1 MYRLLVI
8 IFRLVTLLLLIIR
21 PIAALEEVVCGG
33 FDIRNSPRHFYE
45 RLSNRAREQWRRCSV
60 VEGDVRLI
68 LMTREGL
75 TQQDFELAAMPNV
88 REITGSLLVFQVVGL
103 QSLGTIFPN
112 LRIIRGNSLV
122 YNYALV
128 LFQNPHLREIG
139 LSNLTEISKGGVRIF
154 NNAELCYVNTVDWVK
169 LCREDFAHV
178 VVEGNKDPNLC
189 SEKCTNQSKF
199 CVKHR
204 ASGSKDS
211 FINACWNHDTCQTGA
226 HVPPYRWCVALL
238 TALACPK
245 ECTERGLAC
254 NTTMQPSFC
263 CHPMCA
269 GGCTGPEDTDCYACQ
284 HVHYE
289 GRCLKRCPTGLYELS
304 NRRCIS
310 RQECISRGVV
320 KDEVTGDD
328 LYYKALEAEGV
339 CVLRCPPNYEE
350 DPNDPR
356 KCIPCK
362 GICLRK
368 CFGGDVRSLS
378 EASQFKG
385 CNIVIGALD
394 IMMQSG
400 LDSNFAGK
408 LEEYLGDI
416 REITHY
422 LKVSFSPSFVSLNM
436 LKNLRVI
443 RGQELWNEKYA
454 ISVIENQHL
463 SKLWN
468 FTNGA
473 GKLKIEKG
481 KLQFHN
487 NPHLCYRYIVELAQ
501 TTGLSGELHEFDVSP
516 MSNGNKAVCEELEIE
531 IDCHFVGSDTVVLR
545 WDSFNTTMMDHR
557 MFLGYQLYYRP
568 VEMENVSIV
577 ENRDACH
584 DSWKMLFYQ
593 SQERGAFLTDLKPYT
608 LYAFYITTLMV
619 NSPGARGGISKVV
632 YVRTAFGHPSPVVVR
647 NVESPSASTITIRWE
662 PPVLPNG
669 EVTHYMVSY
678 VEEGRPPAT
687 DRNYCDEPPDYSVS
701 SDRLPM
707 TADTHATGASVA
719 TLHITRGSG
728 RPTGANHLA
737 APDGSCEQLKCC
749 KCPADGSLGVAN
761 NGTILPDHEALAA
774 EQKERAVFENIIH
787 NIVFVSSRH
796 KRRSNGD
803 PSDVKNKYAVTQEPA
818 GLSFLALNNSR
829 SFTTASPIRKA
840 AVPVVVNVTGT
851 NFTLENLR
859 HFTMYEI
866 KIWACQNQSITE
878 NFCSKREVRIL
889 KSTLPVESKDD
900 IDETSIQVYNASDSS
915 NDRFISWNPPEDP
928 NGALVAYEIEYGR
941 NLDSE
946 QKPKRDCITQADFE
960 RNLGF
965 VIRDLPPG
973 NYSFR
978 IRALSL
984 AQRGSWTSYFTLLIA
999 DAPKMAETI
1008 VILIAVGCSAFA
1020 VLFGVLLVTA
1030 VYRRKFKKKLPEYLL
1045 NVFSAN
1051 PEYISQLEVYKPDEW
1066 ELRREDI
1073 ELINEIGRGTFGTVY
1088 AGRAKNV
1095 RSVCGVVFG
1104 ECAVKTVSEKASIY
1118 DRWHFL
1124 IEASVMKKFDT
1135 AFIVKLY
1142 GVVSEGQPALVVMEM
1157 MACGNLKDY
1166 LRARRPDS
1174 EDNENHLPP
1183 PTKEEM
1189 FQFAAE
1195 MADGMAYLEAI
1206 KFCHRDLAARNCM
1219 VSADGTCKIGDF
1231 GMARDVYVK
1240 DYYRPQG
1247 RRLMPVRWMAPE
1259 ALKDAKFTSK
1269 SDIWS
1274 YGVVLWEIATLA
1286 SQPYAGLSNEE
1297 VMRYV
1302 VDLRKIMD
1310 MPVDCPMRLYD
1321 LMLMC
1326 WKYDPKDRPCFHE
1339 LASMLFDD
1347 LPKRFKNVSFCGKT
1361 GIRSSKISRRGEQK
1375 NFAPPQQCKKVP
1387 IDRAPET
1394 QSAGQ
1399 NFVFDDMAADPSIPL
1414 CKNNRV
1420 ALPKA
1425 NAGHGWMKLTS
1436 PDWLE
1441 LRPSDVDSPEG
1452 NGALLNEQSN
1462 SFD

>member
-1 MYRLLVI
+1 MSRLLENAQHESK
-8 IFRLVTLLLLIIR
+8 LHGESLLEKLLND
-21 PIAALEEVVCGG
+21 VCSG

-75 TQQDFELAAMPNV
+75 TQEDFELAAMPNV

-103 QSLGTIFPN
+103 QSLGTVFPN

-204 ASGSKDS
+204 ASGVKDS
-211 FINACWNHDTCQTGA
+211 FINACWNHDTCQT
-226 HVPPYRWCVALL
+226 
-238 TALACPK
+238 ACPK

-254 NTTMQPSFC
+254 NTTMEPWFC

-269 GGCTGPEDTDCYACQ
+269 GGCTGPHDTDCYACQ

-289 GRCLKRCPTGLYELS
+289 GRCLKRCPVGLYELS

-310 RQECISRGVV
+310 RQECVSRGVV

-400 LDSNFAGK
+400 LDSKQLCLAAVQFHYAIVVVGNFAGK

-473 GKLKIEKG
+473 GKLKIEQG

-487 NPHLCYRYIVELAQ
+487 NPHLCYRYIVELAL

-516 MSNGNKAVCEELEIE
+516 MSNGNKAVCETFVTLTREELEIE

-707 TADTHATGASVA
+707 TADTHSTGASVA

-728 RPTGANHLA
+728 RPTAGNHLA
-737 APDGSCEQLKCC
+737 SPDGSCDQLKCC

-761 NGTILPDHEALAA
+761 NGTVLPDHEALAA

-803 PSDVKNKYAVTQEPA
+803 PSNVKNKYVVTQEPS

-829 SFTTASPIRKA
+829 SFTTSSPRKA

-900 IDETSIQVYNASDSS
+900 IDETTVQVYNASDSS
-915 NDRFISWNPPEDP
+915 NDRFISWNPPDDP

-1073 ELINEIGRGTFGTVY
+1073 ELVNEIGRGTFGTVY

-1166 LRARRPDS
+1166 LRARC
-1174 EDNENHLPP
+1174 L
-1183 PTKEEM
+1183 
-1189 FQFAAE
+1189 FAAKRE
-1195 MADGMAYLEAI
+1195 SVVRKFLEEENR
-1206 KFCHRDLAARNCM
+1206 KTSPRL
-1219 VSADGTCKIGDF
+1219 S
-1231 GMARDVYVK
+1231 
-1240 DYYRPQG
+1240 RPS
-1247 RRLMPVRWMAPE
+1247 V
-1259 ALKDAKFTSK
+1259 
-1269 SDIWS
+1269 
-1274 YGVVLWEIATLA
+1274 
-1286 SQPYAGLSNEE
+1286 
-1297 VMRYV
+1297 
-1302 VDLRKIMD
+1302 
-1310 MPVDCPMRLYD
+1310 
-1321 LMLMC
+1321 
-1326 WKYDPKDRPCFHE
+1326 
-1339 LASMLFDD
+1339 
-1347 LPKRFKNVSFCGKT
+1347 
-1361 GIRSSKISRRGEQK
+1361 
-1375 NFAPPQQCKKVP
+1375 
-1387 IDRAPET
+1387 
-1394 QSAGQ
+1394 
-1399 NFVFDDMAADPSIPL
+1399 PL

>member
-1 MYRLLVI
+1 MCPFFLI
-8 IFRLVTLLLLIIR
+8 IFRLVSLLLLLIR
-21 PIAALEEVVCGG
+21 PVAALEEVVCGG

-45 RLSNRAREQWRRCSV
+45 RLSARAREQWRRCSV
-60 VEGDVRLI
+60 IEGDVRLI

-75 TQQDFELAAMPNV
+75 TQEDFELVVMPSV
-88 REITGSLLVFQVVGL
+88 REITGSLLVFQVLGL

-128 LFQNPHLREIG
+128 LFQNPQLREIG
-139 LSNLTEISKGGVRIF
+139 LTNLTEISKGGVRIF
-154 NNAELCYVNTVDWVK
+154 NNAELCYVNTVDWSK

-189 SEKCTNQSKF
+189 SEKCSNQSRF
-199 CVKHR
+199 CVQHR
-204 ASGSKDS
+204 ASSSKGLLV
-211 FINACWNHDTCQTGA
+211 NACWNHDTCQTE
-226 HVPPYRWCVALL
+226 
-238 TALACPK
+238 CPT
-245 ECTERGLAC
+245 ECAERGLPC
-254 NTTMQPSFC
+254 NATADPWFC

-269 GGCTGPEDTDCYACQ
+269 GGCSGPEDTDCYACQ

-289 GRCLKRCPTGLYELS
+289 GRCLKRCPAGLFELS
-304 NRRCIS
+304 NRRCIT
-310 RQECISRGVV
+310 RQECISRDLV

-328 LYYKALEAEGV
+328 LYYKALEVEGV

-350 DPNDPR
+350 DPNDQR

-362 GICLRK
+362 GVCLKK

-378 EASQFKG
+378 EASQFKS

-400 LDSNFAGK
+400 LDGNFAGK

-436 LKNLRVI
+436 LRNLRII

-473 GKLKIEKG
+473 GKLKIERG

-487 NPHLCYRYIVELAQ
+487 NPRLCYRYIVELALA
-501 TTGLSGELHEFDVSP
+501 TGLSDELHELDVSP

-557 MFLGYQLYYRP
+557 MFLGYQLYYRAAD
-568 VEMENVSIV
+568 MENVSIV

-647 NVESPSASTITIRWE
+647 SVESPSASTITIRWD

-678 VEEGRPPAT
+678 AEEGRPPAT

-707 TADTHATGASVA
+707 TADAHSAGTSVSA
-719 TLHITRGSG
+719 VHIARGSG
-728 RPTGANHLA
+728 QSTGSNHLA
-737 APDGSCEQLKCC
+737 APEGSCEQLKCC
-749 KCPADGSLGVAN
+749 RCPADGSSAVAA

-787 NIVFVSSRH
+787 NIVFVRSRH
-796 KRRSNGD
+796 KRHSNNL
-803 PSDVKNKYAVTQEPA
+803 PSGEENQYEDTQTRFNIS
-818 GLSFLALNNSR
+818 LLALNSNR
-829 SFTTASPIRKA
+829 SFSAASPSRKL
-840 AVPVVVNVTGT
+840 AVPVVINVTGS

-866 KIWACQNQSITE
+866 KIWACQNQSVAE

-900 IDETSIQVYNASDSS
+900 IDEASVQVYNASDSS
-915 NDRFISWNPPEDP
+915 NDRFISWSPPEDP

-946 QKPKRDCITQADFE
+946 QKPKRDCITQVDFE

-978 IRALSL
+978 LRALSL

-999 DAPKMAETI
+999 DTPKMAETI

-1174 EDNENHLPP
+1174 EENENHLPP
-1183 PTKEEM
+1183 PSTAEM

-1274 YGVVLWEIATLA
+1274 FGVVLWEIATLA

-1302 VDLRKIMD
+1302 VDLRKIMEK
-1310 MPVDCPMRLYD
+1310 PADCSPRLYD
-1321 LMLMC
+1321 LMQMC
-1326 WKYDPKDRPCFHE
+1326 WKYDPKDRPFFHE
-1339 LASMLFDD
+1339 LAAMLFDD

-1375 NFAPPQQCKKVP
+1375 NFAPPQQCKRVP
-1387 IDRAPET
+1387 LDHSLVA
-1394 QSAGQ
+1394 QSAGN
-1399 NFVFDDMAADPSIPL
+1399 NFSFDEVVSDPSAPL
-1414 CKNNRV
+1414 CKNNRL
-1420 ALPKA
+1420 ALSKT

-1441 LRPSDVDSPEG
+1441 LRPSSGVNSPEG
-1452 NGALLNEQSN
+1452 NGALLNEQAN
-1462 SFD
+1462 AFD